1 MKTLCAALLT
11 LAMPA
16 AFAGLLVTES
26 NGKPKVNGKVVI
38 TLAEIADGSQLE
50 IPAGSH
56 MVAVDLASGREFALS
71 AGKYQVGANGPVKA
85 GGAPVL
91 AQALPAQ
98 NLPNVK
104 LAAGHISQA
113 TMVMRSLDIGG
124 VPMLVY
130 PVHTAVASATPQ
142 LRWKGVDGADSYHLK
157 LASPDGTVLFETNTK
172 DTAYQVSDDK
182 RLSPGERYVWR
193 IEAKGGEGVLS
204 DASASFTVLKDELL
218 QQLAKLKPESG
229 APFSRWVLYA
239 ALLNQAGA
247 GEDAKAIWK
256 TLAKEHPGDAVL
268 KTLAE

>member
-16 AFAGLLVTES
+16 AFAGLLVTETS
-26 NGKPKVNGKVVI
+26 GKPKVDGKAVG
-38 TLAEIADGSQLE
+38 TLAEIADGAQLE
-50 IPAGSH
+50 VPPGSRV
-56 MVAVDLASGREFALS
+56 VAVDLVSGREYALA

-85 GGAPVL
+85 GGALVT
-91 AQALPAQ
+91 AQNLPAQ
-98 NLPNVK
+98 NLPKVK

-157 LASPDGTVLFETNTK
+157 LASREGTVLLDTTTK
-172 DTAYQVSDDK
+172 DTVFQVPDANK
-182 RLSPGERYVWR
+182 LSPGERYVWR

-204 DASASFTVLKDELL
+204 DASASFTVVKDEML

-229 APFSRWVLYA
+229 AAFSRWVLYA

-247 GEDAKAIWK
+247 NEDAKSIWK